1 MADVAIPKR
10 MRKLPRDKRGYPIP
24 VAVYRDNLGHPHF
37 QISDQNELKRL
48 LKFDLC
54 AMCGAKLKAS
64 RWFVGG
70 PKSAFYVQGAY
81 FDPPMHDECAH
92 YALQV
97 CPYLAAPTYSKR
109 IEDKTV
115 KDKHLNVITVD
126 ERVEIDRPLCFV
138 AVETAGQ
145 TINAGV
151 IIAHTPYS
159 KIEYWMHGTQLSQAE
174 GEALCKVEM
183 K

>member
-1 MADVAIPKR
+1 
-10 MRKLPRDKRGYPIP
+10 MRALRAAGLSVSGRAG
-24 VAVYRDNLGHPHF
+24 
-37 QISDQNELKRL
+37 ELV
-48 LKFDLC
+48 D
-54 AMCGAKLKAS
+54 
-64 RWFVGG
+64 
-70 PKSAFYVQGAY
+70 
-81 FDPPMHDECAH
+81 D
-92 YALQV
+92 
-97 CPYLAAPTYSKR
+97 AA
-109 IEDKTV
+109 
-115 KDKHLNVITVD
+115 N